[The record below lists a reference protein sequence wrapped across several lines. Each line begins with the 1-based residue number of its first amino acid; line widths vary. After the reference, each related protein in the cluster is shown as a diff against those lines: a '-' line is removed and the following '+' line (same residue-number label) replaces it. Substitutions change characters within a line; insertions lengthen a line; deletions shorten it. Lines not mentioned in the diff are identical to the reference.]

1 MIEDQVILVDE
12 NDEIVGEM
20 GKLAAHQQGLLH
32 RAFSVII
39 FNSKK
44 EMLLQQRAASK
55 YHSPS
60 LWSNACCSHP
70 KPGEKMLDAVNRRL
84 MDEIGMQCE
93 TQFSH
98 RFHYKIAFENGLVE
112 HELDHV
118 YIGTSD
124 AEPILNPDEV
134 QAFKYVS
141 MEELNADMQLNPA
154 NYTFWFHLIMKEITS

>member
-39 FNSKK
+39 FNSRK
-44 EMLLQQRAASK
+44 EMLLQQRATSK

-70 KPGEKMLDAVNRRL
+70 KPGEKMIDAVNRRL
-84 MDEIGMQCE
+84 IEEIGMQCE
-93 TQFSH
+93 AQFSH

-118 YIGTSD
+118 FIGTSD